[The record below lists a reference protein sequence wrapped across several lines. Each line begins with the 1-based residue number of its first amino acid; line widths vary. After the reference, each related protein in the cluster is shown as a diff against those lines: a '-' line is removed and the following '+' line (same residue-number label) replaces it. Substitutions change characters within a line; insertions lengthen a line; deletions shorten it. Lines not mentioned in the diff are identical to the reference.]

1 MKQGRLLALSLGV
14 AAPAVLLGAG
24 WLYAT
29 VRERAA
35 IVREQEALL
44 SRSAAVVRG
53 VVDES
58 LEELRERE
66 DARPFYL
73 YNHYYSPPDVLA
85 VNDPVAVSPLA
96 KRPDDERLV
105 GWFQVEPGGT
115 VRTPHADGPQAARVL
130 EIARSSALVEVRAI
144 AGDGA
149 APVTL
154 LDGAPSGPLTV
165 SLSQWGDRVAED
177 IQLAQ
182 AGSAEASYRVQQRGR
197 SAPITNRNTIDWEL
211 AQQQQAMPREAPP
224 REEPRPAPEPRSP
237 RRGAARVTF
246 DLRPA
251 PDPRPVPAAA
261 QQSLEEVDY
270 TPMAFFEA
278 RAVVALHRIVSHE
291 GTGVVQVALLDR
303 AHLVER
309 WIPEIVRRHAPT
321 DVVPTVIETGTPA
334 DCAVRAPASELLTGI
349 DLCVPAAPLRAAT
362 ASIDRDLTIQAS
374 VLGVLLLAILLAVA
388 AIHRATTRAE
398 QLARERAAFVSAV
411 SHELRT
417 PLTTLRMHAEMLQDG
432 LVSDARRPTV
442 YADLV
447 TESARLARLVENV
460 LELSRLEEG
469 RRPMQIREGRLGIY
483 VSDLGEGLRRY
494 IEQKGF
500 TLRLVVPDTPVRAS
514 YDAQAV
520 EQIVTNLVDNA
531 IKYAAS
537 HEPREIEL
545 AVGLEGAFAFIDV
558 RDRGP
563 GIPESE
569 RERVFERFHRVD
581 RPEHAHAP
589 GTGIGLSL
597 VRDFARSMGGDA
609 TVLGREEDGAEGAGG
624 PRIGRRGSGTVI
636 RVTLP
641 RAE

>member
-1 MKQGRLLALSLGV
+1 M
-14 AAPAVLLGAG
+14 P
-24 WLYAT
+24 
-29 VRERAA
+29 
-35 IVREQEALL
+35 QEA
-44 SRSAAVVRG
+44 RPEPEPRPP
-53 VVDES
+53 
-58 LEELRERE
+58 
-66 DARPFYL
+66 AR
-73 YNHYYSPPDVLA
+73 A
-85 VNDPVAVSPLA
+85 R
-96 KRPDDERLV
+96 RPQR
-105 GWFQVEPGGT
+105 
-115 VRTPHADGPQAARVL
+115 ARVSFDL
-130 EIARSSALVEVRAI
+130 RPTP
-144 AGDGA
+144 D
-149 APVTL
+149 
-154 LDGAPSGPLTV
+154 
-165 SLSQWGDRVAED
+165 
-177 IQLAQ
+177 
-182 AGSAEASYRVQQRGR
+182 
-197 SAPITNRNTIDWEL
+197 
-211 AQQQQAMPREAPP
+211 
-224 REEPRPAPEPRSP
+224 PRPAP
-237 RRGAARVTF
+237 
-246 DLRPA
+246 
-251 PDPRPVPAAA
+251 A

-270 TPMAFFEA
+270 TPMAFYEA
-278 RAVVALHRIVSHE
+278 DGAVALHRIVSHD

-303 AHLVER
+303 QHLVER
-309 WIPEIVRRHAPT
+309 WIPEVVRRHAPT
-321 DVVPTVIETGTPA
+321 DVVPSVIESGAPA
-334 DCAVRAPASELLTGI
+334 DCAVRAPASDLLSGI
-349 DLCVPAAPLRAAT
+349 DLCVPAAPALAAT
-362 ASIDRDLTIQAS
+362 ASMEGDLVLQAS

-398 QLARERAAFVSAV
+398 QLARDRAAFVSAV

-494 IEQKGF
+494 VEQKGF
-500 TLRLVVPDTPVRAS
+500 TLRLVVPDKAVRAM

-531 IKYAAS
+531 IKYAAA
-537 HEPREIEL
+537 HEPREIEV
-545 AVGLEGAFAFIDV
+545 AVGVEGALASIEV

-563 GIPESE
+563 GIPEAE

-609 TVLGREEDGAEGAGG
+609 TVLGREGDDQDSPQVSADRPGGVRAEGAGG
-624 PRIGRRGSGTVI
+624 PRTANKGGGAVI